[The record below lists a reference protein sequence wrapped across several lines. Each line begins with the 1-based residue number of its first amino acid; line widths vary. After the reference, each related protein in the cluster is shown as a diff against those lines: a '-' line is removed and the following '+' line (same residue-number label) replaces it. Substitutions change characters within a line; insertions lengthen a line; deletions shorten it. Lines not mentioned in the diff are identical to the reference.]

1 MNNSEWQINRI
12 GLLDF
17 WYYDEQEFEFL
28 DGRMLLRGANGSG
41 KSVTMQSFI
50 PLLLDGNMRPERL
63 DPFGSRAR
71 KMENYLLEEGDDREE
86 RTGYLYMELKR
97 TGSEQYVSIG
107 MGIRARKNKKLDTWY
122 FCVTDGRRIGRDL
135 FLYKDVQN
143 RITCT
148 RQELKNRLG
157 EGGRIMETQGE
168 YAACVNRLLFG
179 FETMEE
185 YQEMLDLLIQLRTP
199 KLSKDFKPTIINEI
213 LSRSLQTLSED
224 DLRPMS
230 EAIENMD
237 SQKTNL
243 DTLEESIQAA
253 ERIEKIFDQYN
264 QIVLYDKAQLFVNC
278 ARDCAKQEKRL
289 KELAREKADS
299 GAGLEE
305 EKVKYEELR
314 REEEVLKQEEGSLQD
329 SDAAKLKRQEIEL
342 TGKKEEAERESAEK
356 RKQEQEKED
365 RYREIENRQKKQ
377 KVQNE
382 LLWKE
387 IESGL
392 TQMEESLGEIPFDD
406 FAFLKK
412 ELLEDPQKEQAFQ
425 SHSRL
430 LAEYTGRV
438 EKGRE
443 VLFEEKSCQESY
455 DRKLQEMDALR
466 GEQEQKERELRQ
478 YENLLGETKD
488 EWIERFYQWEKACGQ
503 LRLPEDVKQ
512 RTAQAVEKY
521 VYGTD
526 FNEIRNLGR
535 DAFETR
541 ERQLRDELYEAER
554 QRKILEEQRQQTESE
569 LREWRGKK
577 DPEPE
582 CGEAVR
588 RSRRLLAERGI
599 PCQQFYK
606 AVDFGE
612 QLEERQA
619 SRLEEALLSMGILDA
634 LIVPAQYRETVLA
647 LDQGVCD
654 RYIFSDVSRVKQNLL
669 EFLDVDNGENDILKY
684 QSVSHI
690 LSSIGVYGGGG
701 PAGGGAQSGTGAAGD
716 GGAQSG
722 TEAARGGGTQSGMGT
737 AGGGSTWVSA
747 AGHYRIGVLEGTV
760 TGEYQACYIGARAR
774 ERYRQEKLAQLEQEE
789 RELLAQLAECG
800 RKLEELE
807 AQNGQLRQEWERYP
821 AETDLKAAARD
832 LAEKSYDLE
841 QLSSRIG
848 KLRELLRQAREELDQ
863 VQIRVREI
871 CGRCYL
877 PARLDIFA
885 EALKALGSYRECLT
899 DVQLRHGEYRN
910 GLSVV
915 NSLEDSLEETG
926 QDLNT
931 IRYELG
937 KITRGKNDL
946 EAALASVRGQLE
958 LTDYEKIRERLD
970 FCLAR
975 LEELPRLRE
984 DCMGRQARLQEKQ
997 EQLGRELEQQEES
1010 HQKNLIRYQRFE
1022 RGFREEYQLG
1032 YVERLFAVNEDMED
1046 QAAKVCA
1053 MLGGKSG
1060 ARGTN
1065 AGQGNDTGTAA
1076 AAQERGKPGARK
1088 QSDLLGSLQAAYHEN
1103 RGYLVNFQ
1111 LTLQPLFE
1119 EEEEGEDAFE
1129 ISMRR
1134 IDIVGKY
1141 RGTSVRFKELLEKL
1155 REDAQV
1161 QKRLLSDKERELFE
1175 DILANTISKK
1185 IRAKIHSSKRW
1196 VSNMNRLMESMRTSS
1211 GLKLSLSW
1219 KNRQAQK
1226 EEQLGTREL
1235 VELLSK
1241 DAEIMRQEEVEKL
1254 SLHFRSKIAE
1264 ARKITAEENSVQS
1277 FHAIMREV
1285 LDYRKWF
1292 EFTLECQKT
1301 GEKKKDLTDRV
1312 FFTFSGGE
1320 KAMSMYVPLFSAVV
1334 AKYAGAREDAP
1345 RLISLDEA
1353 FAGVDETNIR
1363 DMFRLMV
1370 ECRFNFMINSQVLWG
1385 DYDTVPGLA
1394 IYQLLRPENARF
1406 VTVIRYI
1413 WNGRE
1418 RVLATGERG
1427 EEIPGVSGVSAD

>member
-71 KMENYLLEEGDDREE
+71 KMENYLLEEGDEREE

-97 TGSEQYVSIG
+97 TGSDQYTSIG

-122 FCVTDGRRIGRDL
+122 FCVTDGRRIGKDL

-168 YAACVNRLLFG
+168 YAGCVNRLLFG

-213 LSRSLQTLSED
+213 LSKSLQTLSED

-243 DTLEESIQAA
+243 DTLDESIRAA
-253 ERIEKIFDQYN
+253 EQIEKSFNQYN
-264 QIVLYDKAQLFVNC
+264 QIVLLDKAQLFTGC
-278 ARDCAKQEKRL
+278 AQECKKQEKRL
-289 KELAREKADS
+289 KELAQQRVES
-299 GAGLEE
+299 CGQLEE
-305 EKVKYEELR
+305 EKIRYEELK
-314 REEEVLKQEEGSLQD
+314 REEEVLKQEEDSLKD

-342 TGKKEEAERESAEK
+342 TGKKEEAEREAAGK
-356 RKQEQEKED
+356 RGQEQEKED
-365 RYREIENRQKKQ
+365 RYRETESRQKRQ
-377 KVQNE
+377 KEQNE
-382 LLWKE
+382 LLWEE
-387 IESGL
+387 IEAGL
-392 TQMEESLGEIPFDD
+392 FEMEEVLGDIPFDD
-406 FAFLKK
+406 FTFLKK
-412 ELLEDPQKEQAFQ
+412 ELLEDPQKEAAFQ
-425 SHSRL
+425 SHSKL
-430 LAEYTGRV
+430 LGDYVRRV

-443 VLFEEKSCQESY
+443 VLYEEKNCQDSY
-455 DRKLQEMDALR
+455 DRKLQEMDGLR
-466 GEQEQKERELRQ
+466 GEQEQKERQLRQ
-478 YENLLGETKD
+478 YETLLQETKD
-488 EWIERFYQWEKACGQ
+488 EWIEQFYQWEKNNQQ
-503 LRLPEDVKQ
+503 LHLPEDVKQ
-512 RTAQAVEKY
+512 RTAQEIDKY
-521 VYGTD
+521 VHGTD
-526 FNEIRNLGR
+526 FNGIRSLGR

-541 ERQLRDELYEAER
+541 ERYLRDEIYETE
-554 QRKILEEQRQQTESE
+554 QQKKLLSQQQRQISSE
-569 LREWRGKK
+569 LQQWRDKK

-582 CGEAVR
+582 CSEAVQ
-588 RSRRLLAERGI
+588 RSRQLLTEKGI
-599 PCQQFYK
+599 PYQQFYK
-606 AVDFGE
+606 VVDFGE
-612 QLEERQA
+612 HMEDGQA

-634 LIVPAQYRETVLA
+634 LIVPAEYRETVLA
-647 LDQGVCD
+647 LDAGVCD
-654 RYIFSDVSRVKQNLL
+654 RYIFSDVTRVKQNLL

-684 QSVSHI
+684 QSISHI
-690 LSSIGVYGGGG
+690 LSSIGVYGKGMWGND
-701 PAGGGAQSGTGAAGD
+701 PGAQKGKEAAGE
-716 GGAQSG
+716 S
-722 TEAARGGGTQSGMGT
+722 
-737 AGGGSTWVSA
+737 GSTWVS
-747 AGHYRIGVLEGTV
+747 GEGNYRIGVLEGTV
-760 TGEYQACYIGARAR
+760 TGQYQACYIGVRAR
-774 ERYRQEKLAQLEQEE
+774 ERYRREKLALLEQEE
-789 RELLAQLAECG
+789 QLLLEQLRECEKRLQEFA
-800 RKLEELE
+800 
-807 AQNGQLRQEWERYP
+807 AQNKQLKQEWDAFP
-821 AETDLKAAARD
+821 AETDLKAAAKEYAD
-832 LAEKSYDLE
+832 KSYELE
-841 QLSSRIG
+841 QLNNHIAQ
-848 KLRELLRQAREELDQ
+848 LRELLRQAKEELEA

-871 CGRCYL
+871 CSKCYL
-877 PARLDIFA
+877 SARLDVFA
-885 EALKALGSYRECLT
+885 EALDSLGKYSSLFTEVRIQHEK
-899 DVQLRHGEYRN
+899 YRN
-910 GLSVV
+910 GISII
-915 NSLEDSLEETG
+915 NSLEDSLEETS
-926 QDLNT
+926 QDLDT

-937 KITRGKNDL
+937 KISQRRNDL
-946 EAALASVRGQLE
+946 EASLASVRKQLE

-970 FCLAR
+970 YCLAR
-975 LEELPRLRE
+975 LKVLPGLRE
-984 DCMGRQARLQEKQ
+984 DSISWQAQLQERQ

-1010 HQKNLIRYQRFE
+1010 HQKNLLRYKRFE
-1022 RGFREEYQLG
+1022 QGFREEYHLG
-1032 YVERLFAVNEDMED
+1032 YVERLFVINEDMED

-1053 MLGGKSG
+1053 MLAGKF
-1060 ARGTN
+1060 
-1065 AGQGNDTGTAA
+1065 GN
-1076 AAQERGKPGARK
+1076 RK
-1088 QSDLLGSLQAAYHEN
+1088 QSDLLGSLQATYHEN
-1103 RGYLVNFQ
+1103 RGYLVNYQ

-1119 EEEEGEDAFE
+1119 EEEGGEGFE
-1129 ISMRR
+1129 VSMRR

-1141 RGTSVRFKELLEKL
+1141 RGINVKFKELLEEL
-1155 REDAQV
+1155 RADAEV
-1161 QKRLLSDKERELFE
+1161 KKRLLSDKERELFE

-1196 VSNMNRLMESMRTSS
+1196 VSNMNRLMDSMHTSS
-1211 GLKLSLSW
+1211 GLKLSLNW
-1219 KNRQAQK
+1219 KNKQAQK
-1226 EEQLGTREL
+1226 EEQLDTREL

-1241 DAEIMRQEEVEKL
+1241 DAEIMRDEEVEKL

-1264 ARKITAEENSVQS
+1264 ARKITVEGNSVQS

-1301 GEKKKDLTDRV
+1301 GERKKDLTDRV

-1363 DMFRLMV
+1363 DMFKLMV
-1370 ECRFNFMINSQVLWG
+1370 ECKFNFMINSQVLWG

-1406 VTVIRYI
+1406 VTVIQYI

-1418 RVLATGERG
+1418 RILVNEERG
-1427 EEIPGVSGVSAD
+1427 Q